1 MDTPPTDPDL
11 PLVRALQAGVDSSLN
26 ELMGKYQ
33 EPLFRL
39 LYRHVRNEE
48 TARDL
53 LQETF
58 VRLYFQIHRFKP
70 RAKFVTWLYTIALN
84 LARDHAR
91 SKHHRQSYFTESLD
105 ATAADPAAHHEAAG
119 AEPDPAAQVESRER
133 VAELEKAIAEL
144 PDHLREALLL
154 FSIEGHSQQECA
166 ELLGVSV
173 KTIETRIYR
182 ARKFLEKHLDSEG

>member
-1 MDTPPTDPDL
+1 MDIPPTDPDL
-11 PLVRALQAGVDSSLN
+11 PLVLALQAGVDSSLN

-33 EPLFRL
+33 EPLFRF
-39 LYRHVRNEE
+39 LYRHTRDEE

-70 RAKFVTWLYTIALN
+70 RAKFVTWLYSIAMN
-84 LARDHAR
+84 LARDCAR
-91 SKHHRQSYFTESLD
+91 SKHQRQSHVTESLD
-105 ATAADPAAHHEAAG
+105 VIAAYPAAYHEVAG
-119 AEPDPAAQVESRER
+119 AEPDPAAHVESRER
-133 VAELEKAIAEL
+133 VAELENAIAGL
-144 PDHLREALLL
+144 PDALRAAILL

-173 KTIETRIYR
+173 KAIETRVHR
-182 ARKFLEKHLDSEG
+182 ARKILEKHFNSEG